1 MIEYFEQNPDTENI
15 NPNNFSSEET
25 IATSERNFAGSIGE
39 KYGVPIED
47 LIYRPTIEHKSVL
60 NALLNELVQID
71 FRERAKLQSTETI
84 TRKHYLIISN
94 EAILETAQNN
104 RWSLCVSDGFV
115 HVNNSEYWKQM
126 TKDVL
131 LNFLGK
137 GALLLG
143 VDEFEAKHYKFR
155 AELYSQFL
163 STAYLPKPEKKGNE
177 VLINLKNGTFVIT
190 PETQYLKNF
199 DRNDFIT
206 HQLDFSYDPDASA
219 DKFQIYLDRVLP
231 DKQLQMILAEFIGY
245 VFVKQ
250 KTLKLEKALI
260 LYGSGANGKSVFFEI
275 VIALLGPENVSNYS
289 LHSLTNE
296 NGYYRARLTDK
307 LVNYASEI
315 SPKMDSTFFKQLVS
329 GEPIE
334 ARLPY
339 KDPFLISDYAKLIFN
354 TNILPR
360 EIENN
365 EAFYRRFTLVPFLV
379 TIPEEE
385 RDPTLAQAI
394 INEELAGVFN
404 WVLTGL
410 KRLLI
415 NKRLTQSD
423 IVDRSI
429 EEYRQQSDS
438 VFLFLDEENYTHD
451 LHKEKPM
458 ADIYKLYKEY
468 CDACGYKGCSRKTFG
483 ERLRALNYSVIR
495 RSQGNMVGIAK
506 K

>member
-1 MIEYFEQNPDTENI
+1 MLTVITNDNKKVELGVCEQEQNIQNEQDPKQ
-15 NPNNFSSEET
+15 T
-25 IATSERNFAGSIGE
+25 IAE

-47 LIYRPTIEHKSVL
+47 LNYKAPIEHKSVL
-60 NALLNELVQID
+60 NALLNELVPID
-71 FRERAKLQSTETI
+71 FRERGKLHSAETI
-84 TRKHYLIISN
+84 SRKHYLIISN
-94 EAILETAQNN
+94 EVILETAQKN
-104 RWSLCVSDGFV
+104 RWSLCMSDGFV
-115 HVNNSEYWKQM
+115 YVNNSEYWKQM
-126 TKDVL
+126 TKEVL

-137 GALLLG
+137 GALLMG

-155 AELYSQFL
+155 TELYSQFL

-177 VLINLKNGTFVIT
+177 VLINIKNGTFVIT
-190 PETQYLKNF
+190 PETQYLRGF

-206 HQLDFSYDPDASA
+206 HQLGFAYDPDATA
-219 DKFQIYLDRVLP
+219 DKFQKYLDRVLP
-231 DKQLQMILAEFIGY
+231 NKELQMILAEFIGY

-275 VIALLGPENVSNYS
+275 VIALLGPDNVSNYS

-307 LVNYASEI
+307 LINYASEL

-365 EAFYRRFTLVPFLV
+365 EAFYRRFTLVPFMV

-385 RDPTLAQAI
+385 RDASLAQTI
-394 INEELAGVFN
+394 INEELAGIFN

-410 KRLLI
+410 KRLLV

-429 EEYRQQSDS
+429 EEYRQQSDT
-438 VFLFLDEENYTHD
+438 VFLFLDEENYTQD
-451 LHKEKPM
+451 LHKEKPL
-458 ADIYKLYKEY
+458 AEIYKLYKEY
-468 CDACGYKGCSRKTFG
+468 CDVCGYKGCSRKTFA
-483 ERLRALNYSVIR
+483 ERLRSLKYIVTR
-495 RSQGNMVGIAK
+495 RSQGNMVGISK